1 MGCLQT
7 TLLQL
12 PLVLQCKQ
20 SFLLTLISTAKITF
34 KDGDVTPSNTGLRG
48 REDLLSVVKGD
59 GRTGLEWWAEL
70 AGDNC
75 TQFCCSL
82 FSVKKKKRNK
92 THAGTCESAIVGT
105 CQSSPVLP
113 GGTPFQKGGRYR
125 EGLLENP
132 GCWDQN
138 YTAPK
143 RERTRNKQQLIYKD
157 FLFSLEVPILQAD
170 QAPHDIVEVLN
181 LAAVLIKSKV
191 MQLIQISSHESLV
204 PTWY

>member
-20 SFLLTLISTAKITF
+20 SFLLTLISTAKITC

-48 REDLLSVVKGD
+48 REDLLSVVKVD

-82 FSVKKKKRNK
+82 FSVKKKKETKPMQAPVKVPLSVLASPALCSQEALPSKRVEGTGKDFWK
-92 THAGTCESAIVGT
+92 TQAAGTKITLPLKEKERETNSNLFT
-105 CQSSPVLP
+105 KTFFSVL
-113 GGTPFQKGGRYR
+113 K
-125 EGLLENP
+125 
-132 GCWDQN
+132 
-138 YTAPK
+138 
-143 RERTRNKQQLIYKD
+143 
-157 FLFSLEVPILQAD
+157 FLFYRQTKLLMILLKYWIWQ
-170 QAPHDIVEVLN
+170 QC
-181 LAAVLIKSKV
+181 
-191 MQLIQISSHESLV
+191 
-204 PTWY
+204 